1 MSPTPTTLAL
11 AALALAG
18 CGGSATVRLAL
29 ENETGAGAAAALV
42 APEPART
49 FRMRLV
55 AVYVA
60 EDVDPVTQDNVGET
74 SMVWLNPECHDD
86 IQDCMPA
93 GSPGSGP
100 RIAQYFDFSP
110 PTDVVDAALNA
121 QGRDVKPGTYRYARV
136 EFCKY
141 SMPTEPNLLW
151 SGPGMAEERALT
163 VGDCGRTS
171 RAFDPPLELADGDA
185 VTVTLA
191 YDLSRSIVAGP
202 PDPASGM
209 RIVGEDRWFRDC
221 AEVDPATRVCMDF
234 PDFVPSASR

>member
-1 MSPTPTTLAL
+1 MSQIPRTLTL

-18 CGGSATVRLAL
+18 CSGSATVRLAL
-29 ENETGAGAAAALV
+29 ENETGASAAALA

-49 FRMRLV
+49 FRMKLV

-60 EDVDPVTQDNVGET
+60 EDVDPVTQDNVGRT

-86 IQDCMPA
+86 I
-93 GSPGSGP
+93 GSCTPSGTPGGGP
-100 RIAQYFDFSP
+100 RITGFFDFSP
-110 PTDVVDAALNA
+110 PTDVVNAALNA
-121 QGRDVKPGTYRYARV
+121 QGRDVEAGTYRYARV

-141 SMPTEPNLLW
+141 SMPEEPNLLW
-151 SGPGMAEERALT
+151 SGPGMTEERAMT

-171 RAFDPPLELADGDA
+171 QPFDPPLELADGDS

-191 YDLSRSIVAGP
+191 YDLARSIVSGA

-209 RIVGEDRWFRDC
+209 RIVGDGRWFRDC
-221 AEVDPATRVCMDF
+221 ADVDGETRACMDV
-234 PDFVPSASR
+234 PEFVPSASK